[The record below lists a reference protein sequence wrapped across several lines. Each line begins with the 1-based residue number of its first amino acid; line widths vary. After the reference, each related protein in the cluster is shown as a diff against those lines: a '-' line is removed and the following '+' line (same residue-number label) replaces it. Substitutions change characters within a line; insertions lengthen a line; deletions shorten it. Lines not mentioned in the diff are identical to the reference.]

1 MVQDIKMNNTSEM
14 YIAIRQLR
22 PDISAR
28 DALSIARLP
37 FARARELYH
46 RGIFSRANV
55 RVALRSLR
63 FLNETR

>member
-1 MVQDIKMNNTSEM
+1 MNNTSEM

-22 PDISAR
+22 PDIDISAR